1 MTGLFLAVGA
11 SLLTI
16 YHTFKP
22 QPART
27 TPTVFESRQLQ
38 KLCREIGKAQARL
51 DELNRMLIDID
62 LCSPD
67 ELVKSFRCA
76 WESGGMN
83 RQYDFFV
90 DGCSPTSEDMR
101 RMVSAEAA
109 RVERQIVGLA
119 DQIAQ
124 LRRNAIYNA
133 NLVTYSGEGSAYARR

>member
-1 MTGLFLAVGA
+1 MSGLLLAVGV
-11 SLLTI
+11 SILTI

-22 QPART
+22 RPERT
-27 TPTVFESRQLQ
+27 TPTAFESRQLQ

-109 RVERQIVGLA
+109 RVERQIVDLA
-119 DQIAQ
+119 DQIVR
-124 LRRNAIYNA
+124 LRLNHYEPETLTVSA
-133 NLVTYSGEGSAYARR
+133 GEGSAYARR

>member
-1 MTGLFLAVGA
+1 MSGLFLAVGA

-22 QPART
+22 RPART

-109 RVERQIVGLA
+109 RVEQQIVDLA
-119 DQIAQ
+119 DQIA
-124 LRRNAIYNA
+124 RVRCYSNSYA
-133 NLVTYSGEGSAYARR
+133 NHPQYSRGGE

>member
-1 MTGLFLAVGA
+1 MSGLFLAVGA

-22 QPART
+22 RPAQT
-27 TPTVFESRQLQ
+27 MPTVFESRQLQ

-109 RVERQIVGLA
+109 RVERQIVDLA
-119 DQIAQ
+119 DQIAR
-124 LRRNAIYNA
+124 LRLNHYEPETLTVSA
-133 NLVTYSGEGSAYARR
+133 GEGSAYARR

>member
-11 SLLTI
+11 SIWTI

-22 QPART
+22 RPAQT
-27 TPTVFESRQLQ
+27 MPTVFESRQLQ

-119 DQIAQ
+119 DQIAR
-124 LRRNAIYNA
+124 LRLNHYEPETLTVSA
-133 NLVTYSGEGSAYARR
+133 GEGSAYARR

>member
-1 MTGLFLAVGA
+1 MSGLLLAACA
-11 SLLTI
+11 SLVTI

-109 RVERQIVGLA
+109 RVERQIIDLA
-119 DQIAQ
+119 DQIA
-124 LRRNAIYNA
+124 RVRCYSNSYA
-133 NLVTYSGEGSAYARR
+133 NYTQYSRGGE

>member
-1 MTGLFLAVGA
+1 MTGFFLAVGA

-22 QPART
+22 RPAQT
-27 TPTVFESRQLQ
+27 MPTVFESRQLQ

-109 RVERQIVGLA
+109 RVERQIVDLA
-119 DQIAQ
+119 DQIAR
-124 LRRNAIYNA
+124 LRLNHYEPETLTVSA
-133 NLVTYSGEGSAYARR
+133 GEGSAYARR

>member
-1 MTGLFLAVGA
+1 MSGLFLAACA
-11 SLLTI
+11 SLVTI

-22 QPART
+22 RPART
-27 TPTVFESRQLQ
+27 TPTAFESRQLQ
-38 KLCREIGKAQARL
+38 KLCREIGKAQTRL

-109 RVERQIVGLA
+109 RVERQIVDLA
-119 DQIAQ
+119 DQIAR
-124 LRRNAIYNA
+124 LRCPGIGRETLTVSA
-133 NLVTYSGEGSAYARR
+133 GEGSAYARR

>member
-1 MTGLFLAVGA
+1 MSGLFLAACA
-11 SLLTI
+11 SLVTI

-22 QPART
+22 KPARA

-109 RVERQIVGLA
+109 RVERQIVDLA
-119 DQIAQ
+119 DQIAR
-124 LRRNAIYNA
+124 LRLNHYEPETLTVSA
-133 NLVTYSGEGSAYARR
+133 GEGSAYARR

>member
-1 MTGLFLAVGA
+1 MSGLFLAACA
-11 SLLTI
+11 SLVTI

-22 QPART
+22 RPART

-109 RVERQIVGLA
+109 RVERQIVDLA
-119 DQIAQ
+119 DQIAR
-124 LRRNAIYNA
+124 LRLNHYEPETLTVSA
-133 NLVTYSGEGSAYARR
+133 GEGSAYARR

>member
-1 MTGLFLAVGA
+1 MSGLFLAVGA

-27 TPTVFESRQLQ
+27 TPTAFESRQLQ

-109 RVERQIVGLA
+109 RVERQIIDLA
-119 DQIAQ
+119 DQIV
-124 LRRNAIYNA
+124 RVRCYSNCYA
-133 NLVTYSGEGSAYARR
+133 NYPQYSRGGE